1 MQTLPLGNLTLSIQ
15 FFFRVPH
22 GQNQVLDNRQGHA
35 YSEIGSLSPTTSS
48 PNDLEQIISLKVTWL
63 QYHTNVILKNSDDD
77 YVFIFIITG
86 VASYQKRGFTQLVFP
101 GKKFCGLLNCVF
113 KFALSE
119 ESLPRDRSLQLTTC
133 RGFYLM
139 VEDGWFLETI
149 PSDLLPRLKHLR
161 LSFLSNQSSSRY
173 LSVCRKKIYLALNL
187 MSTSLSLCNMKFSFG
202 KENL

>member
-1 MQTLPLGNLTLSIQ
+1 M
-15 FFFRVPH
+15 
-22 GQNQVLDNRQGHA
+22 
-35 YSEIGSLSPTTSS
+35 
-48 PNDLEQIISLKVTWL
+48 
-63 QYHTNVILKNSDDD
+63 
-77 YVFIFIITG
+77 
-86 VASYQKRGFTQLVFP
+86 FP

-161 LSFLSNQSSSRY
+161 LSFLSNQSSSRH

-202 KENL
+202 KENLWWVILHVNCKSIKHRTLVLYSVMVGELSYLWIISKNRFIF